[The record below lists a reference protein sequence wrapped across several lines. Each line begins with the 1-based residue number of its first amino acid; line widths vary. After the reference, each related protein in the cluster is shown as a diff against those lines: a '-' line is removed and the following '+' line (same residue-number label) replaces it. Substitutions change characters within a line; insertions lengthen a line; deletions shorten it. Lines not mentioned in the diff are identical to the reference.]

1 MQEYE
6 QGHLGGYRRIYPGTN
21 DEYYAPF
28 FNQSTSLCAETVASK
43 ARTEMARQLREE
55 IESKQREMAQYL
67 QRPAKK
73 PRNEG
78 AEPESPGRES
88 AMTKVVVKRRR
99 PSFRLP
105 VPEAEVKKEA
115 EPEQVRLGVL

>member
-1 MQEYE
+1 MREYE
-6 QGHLGGYRRIYPGTN
+6 QSHLGGYRRIYPGTN

-43 ARTEMARQLREE
+43 ARTEMSRQLREE
-55 IESKQREMAQYL
+55 IESKQKEMAQYL

-73 PRNEG
+73 PKNEG
-78 AEPESPGRES
+78 AEPESPGGS
-88 AMTKVVVKRRR
+88 TTKVVRRHRR

-105 VPEAEVKKEA
+105 APEVEVKET
-115 EPEQVRLGVL
+115 ELEQVMFSVL